1 MQQTFPAGTAQRI
14 VIFDVDG
21 DLIVRGWDQQ
31 TIQVTSDESIEL
43 MQPEGDTLTIRGCSD
58 TLELLVPV
66 ETTIGVKSVDGEVA
80 IEDVRQVE
88 VDAIGGDVTIKNISG
103 TVELAEVDGDASLT
117 SIGDDLTL
125 HDIAGD
131 LLVRQA
137 ALVRVG
143 GKISGDAAF
152 LAVSN
157 LEIERVD
164 GDLKLEETQETSV
177 GRVGGDLN
185 AKNGIAVLRCGS
197 IGNDCHLQSDGNAD
211 VSLEN
216 IGNDLV
222 VSGVARLQASNVGN
236 DCVVQ
241 GSAAA
246 ELTLGNVGSDL
257 RVIGAARVQVSN
269 IGSDCELRDI
279 QDDVSVGHVGS
290 DAHVTGVGGNLRVG
304 NIGSDAQ
311 LKGIGGSVNAGNI
324 GSDLHLQAAFP
335 AGSETRVTV
344 GSDARIV
351 LPDDANLTIRA
362 HVGGD
367 VSGRSIVSNFAG
379 NFVNL
384 VYGEGSALLELNVG
398 GDLNLRGNAIPRSS
412 SSVGG
417 AGSWSK
423 SGNPGRDW
431 ANFGGDWGDF
441 GREMADFGREMDR
454 FGRNLGR
461 DISEAVH
468 EATSSIGSD
477 VASSVSAA
485 KEQARRAQREAE
497 EHRRRAEQ
505 EVRRAEREGKRTG
518 EHAGRRE
525 RDPYFNVRIND
536 REWKMGPERIDA
548 IVEQARQAAAEG
560 VQGALQAVEQALKNL
575 HVPSTPPRPAQPGT
589 PPVPPRPAQPGTP
602 PAAPTPPATPTQ
614 ENAVQNEPTAQP
626 TSEAAPEPPANPEQ
640 EREAILRMIAEGRIS
655 PEEGD
660 LLLEALG
667 S

>member
-1 MQQTFPAGTAQRI
+1 MQQTFPAGTAQKI

-21 DLIVRGWDQQ
+21 DLVVHGWDQQ
-31 TIQVTSDESIEL
+31 TIQVTSDENIEQI
-43 MQPEGDTLTIRGCSD
+43 QPEGDILTVRGCSD
-58 TLELLVPV
+58 DVELLVPV
-66 ETTIGVKSVDGEVA
+66 ETVISARSVDGQVT
-80 IEDVRQVE
+80 IENVRQAE
-88 VDAIGGDVTIKNISG
+88 VDAIGGDVSIKTISG
-103 TVELAEVDGDASLT
+103 NVEVAEVDGDASLT
-117 SIGDDLTL
+117 SIGGELALT
-125 HDIAGD
+125 DIAGD
-131 LLVRQA
+131 LIVKQA
-137 ALVRVG
+137 PLVRVG
-143 GKISGDAAF
+143 GKIGGDAAF
-152 LAVSN
+152 LAVAR
-157 LEIERVD
+157 LELEKVD
-164 GDLKLEETQETSV
+164 GDLRLEETQETSV

-185 AKNGIAVLRCGS
+185 AKNGIAVLRGGS
-197 IGNDCHLQSDGNAD
+197 IGNDCQLQSDGNAD

-246 ELTLGNVGSDL
+246 ELTLGNVGNDL
-257 RVIGAARVQVSN
+257 RVIGATRVQISN

-279 QDDVSVGHVGS
+279 QGDVSVGHVGS
-290 DAHVTGVGGNLRVG
+290 DAHILGVGGDLRVG
-304 NIGSDAQ
+304 NVGSDAQ
-311 LKGIGGSVNAGNI
+311 LKGIGGSVSAGNV

-335 AGSETRVTV
+335 AGSKTRITV

-351 LPDDANLTIRA
+351 LPDEVNLTIRA

-398 GDLNLRGNAIPRSS
+398 GDLSLRGNAHPRSS
-412 SSVGG
+412 SSMGG
-417 AGSWSK
+417 STSSHGSWSSSSSNWGS
-423 SGNPGRDW
+423 SGSDW
-431 ANFGGDWGDF
+431 GNFGRDF

-477 VASSVSAA
+477 VAGSVAAA

-497 EHRRRAEQ
+497 ERRRHAEHGW
-505 EVRRAEREGKRTG
+505 RRAG
-518 EHAGRRE
+518 EH
-525 RDPYFNVRIND
+525 DPYFNVRIND

-548 IVEQARQAAAEG
+548 IIEQARQAAAEG

-575 HVPSTPPRPAQPGT
+575 HVPSNPPMPPKPGT
-589 PPVPPRPAQPGTP
+589 PPTPPQPNAPATWESPAQENVAQSE
-602 PAAPTPPATPTQ
+602 PAEP
-614 ENAVQNEPTAQP
+614 PTAD
-626 TSEAAPEPPANPEQ
+626 AAPEPPVNPEQ